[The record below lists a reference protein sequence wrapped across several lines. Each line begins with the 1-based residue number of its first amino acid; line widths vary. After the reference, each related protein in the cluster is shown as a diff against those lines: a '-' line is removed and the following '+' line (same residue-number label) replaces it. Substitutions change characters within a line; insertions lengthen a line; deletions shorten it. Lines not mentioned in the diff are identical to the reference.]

1 MRYIH
6 LLFLLSLGLRLQA
19 QTSDDQYRR
28 PLKDVLPEIEKRFQ
42 VSIRCPEELLK
53 DQWVTY
59 AEWRIRT
66 NAETSL
72 TNILTPLDMK
82 WAKEKDKHYKIKKYE
97 YYRWPI
103 EDGKTKL
110 DSLAGLYN
118 DKDTWEKRKNEIRPC
133 LYQALRLSPIPP
145 RPASKPILSPIR
157 KMDGYTIE
165 NIAIETLPG
174 LYLCGSIYRP
184 AKMKGKVPAMI
195 CPNGHWENARYRPD
209 HQLQFALLARLG
221 VIAVSYDLFA
231 WGESRLQ
238 FAEADHRQSLSHTI
252 QTLNGIRLLDYL
264 CSLKEVDT
272 TRIGVTGGSGG
283 GSQVVLLSAL
293 DSRIK
298 LSVPVVSL
306 SCYFY
311 GGCPCESGMPIHFCG
326 GTTNNPEIAAMS
338 APHPQLVISDGS
350 DWSDHLP
357 LIEYPYLQ
365 RIYGFY
371 GKTDM
376 VKNVHLPND
385 KHDYGPTK
393 RNPMLEFVA
402 QNFKLDIN
410 AIKDKDGN
418 IDESK
423 VTIEEFP
430 AMYSF
435 GKNGENLPANAIK
448 GFDNLV
454 KVFDSFN
461 PQK

>member
-1 MRYIH
+1 MKKI
-6 LLFLLSLGLRLQA
+6 LIFNVLIFISLGLFS
-19 QTSDDQYRR
+19 QTSDDQFKK
-28 PLKDVLPEIEKRFQ
+28 PLKDVLKELEQRFKIS
-42 VSIRCPEELLK
+42 VRCPDDLSK

-59 AEWRIRT
+59 ADWRLR
-66 NAETSL
+66 NDAETSL
-72 TNILTPLDMK
+72 TNVLAPLDLK
-82 WAKEKDKHYKIKKYE
+82 WVKEKENQYKIKRYE
-97 YYRWPI
+97 YYRWSV
-103 EDGKTKL
+103 EEGKAKL
-110 DSLAGLYN
+110 DSLARLYN
-118 DKDTWEKRKNEIRPC
+118 DKASWEKRKNEIRPC
-133 LYQALRLSPIPP
+133 LYQALGLSPIPTKP
-145 RPASKPILSPIR
+145 GSKPILSQR
-157 KMDGYTIE
+157 RVMDGYTIE

-184 AKMKGKVPAMI
+184 AKIKGKVPAML
-195 CPNGHWENARYRPD
+195 CPNGHWADARYRPD
-209 HQLQFALLARLG
+209 HQLQFALLARMG

-238 FAEADHRQSLSHTI
+238 FADADHRRSLSHTI
-252 QTLNGIRLLDYL
+252 QTLNGLRLLDYI

-293 DSRIK
+293 DNRIK

-338 APHPQLVISDGS
+338 APHPQLVISDGG

-357 LIEYPYLQ
+357 EIEYPYLQ
-365 RIYGFY
+365 RVYGFY

-385 KHDYGPTK
+385 KHDYGASK

-402 QNFKLDIN
+402 QQFKLDIN
-410 AIKDKDGN
+410 AIKDKNGN

-423 VTIEEFP
+423 VSIEEQA

-435 GKNGENLPANAIK
+435 GKSGELLPANAIK
-448 GFDNLV
+448 GFDQLV
-454 KVFDSFN
+454 KVWEET
-461 PQK
+461 KK

>member
-1 MRYIH
+1 MKN
-6 LLFLLSLGLRLQA
+6 LLIYTSLLLLHLGLFA
-19 QTSDDQYRR
+19 QTSDDQYRK
-28 PLKDVLPEIEKRFQ
+28 PLKDVLAEVERRFNIN
-42 VSIRCPEELLK
+42 VRCPDELLK
-53 DQWVTY
+53 DQWVPY
-59 AEWRIRT
+59 ADWRFRV

-72 TNILTPLDMK
+72 TNILAPLDLK
-82 WAKEKDKHYKIKKYE
+82 WVKEKVNQYKIKKYE
-97 YYRWPI
+97 YYRWSV
-103 EDGKTKL
+103 EDGKAKL
-110 DSLAGLYN
+110 DSLAKLYN
-118 DKDTWEKRKNEIRPC
+118 DKESWEKRKNEIRPC
-133 LYQALRLSPIPP
+133 LYQALGLSPVPP
-145 RPASKPILSPIR
+145 KPDSKLILSKR
-157 KMDGYTIE
+157 RVMDGYTVE
-165 NIAIETLPG
+165 NFAMETLPG

-184 AKMKGKVPAMI
+184 AKIKDKVPAMI
-195 CPNGHWENARYRPD
+195 CPNGHWADARYRPD

-238 FAEADHRQSLSHTI
+238 FAEADHRRSLSHSI
-252 QTLNGIRLLDYL
+252 QTLNGLRLLDYL
-264 CSLKEVDT
+264 CTLKEVDT

-293 DSRIK
+293 DTRIK

-338 APHPQLVISDGS
+338 APDPQLVISDGG

-357 LIEYPYLQ
+357 EIEYPYLQ

-371 GKTDM
+371 GKRDM

-385 KHDYGPTK
+385 KHDFGASK

-402 QNFKLDIN
+402 QQFKLDIN
-410 AIKDKDGN
+410 AIKDKNGN

-423 VTIEEFP
+423 VTIEDQT
-430 AMYSF
+430 ALYSF
-435 GKNGENLPANAIK
+435 GKNGELLPSNAIK
-448 GFDNLV
+448 GFDELV
-454 KVFDSFN
+454 KVWEDIH
-461 PQK
+461 K